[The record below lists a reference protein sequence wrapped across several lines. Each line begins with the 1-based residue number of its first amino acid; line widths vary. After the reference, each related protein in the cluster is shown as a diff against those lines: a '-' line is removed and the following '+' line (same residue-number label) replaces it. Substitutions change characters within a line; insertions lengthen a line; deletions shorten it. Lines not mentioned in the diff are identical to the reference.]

1 MTRQAAIRQRPA
13 HIDAGPG
20 DDNRTNEKGAEENRL
35 GADLHP
41 VLQRI
46 LLARGITR
54 QEQLT
59 LDLHTLLPPG
69 GLSGID
75 SAAELV
81 AGAVMHGKR
90 ILIVGDFDA
99 DGATGTAVAML
110 ALRAMACERLDFRV
124 PNRFEFGYG
133 LSVPLVDTL
142 CDDPP
147 DLLITVDSGISC
159 IEGVARARKLGC
171 RVIVTDHHLPG
182 ERIPDADAIV
192 NPNCAGDVFPS
203 KAMAG
208 VGVIF
213 YLMTV
218 VRSVLRNEGW
228 FSGRRKEPNLAQF
241 LDLVALG
248 TVADLVPLDHN
259 NRVLVRQGL
268 ERIRHGQARPGL
280 MALLRLGKRD
290 YRYAK
295 AADLGFAA
303 GPRLNAAG
311 RLEDMATGIRC
322 LLSSDSDEAMQ
333 MARQLDELN
342 RQRKGMQEKMQVQAM
357 QQLGSLLTSLTQQAL
372 PQALCLFD
380 KSWHQGIVGLVASRV
395 KDTVHRP
402 VIAFAPEAEGA
413 TLLKGSARS
422 VKGLHIRDVLAYID
436 AQTPGMIKA
445 FGGHAMAAG
454 LTLEAEHLLE
464 FRQSLG
470 HAVDVVLGG
479 VELTAEILTDG
490 ELAAADISLDLALK
504 IENLGPW
511 GQRFAEPVFD
521 GRFEVLDHRVVGG
534 CHLKMIVRPIDGSN
548 PVDAIAFNRMPQ
560 DLPQSGPVRL
570 LYRLDI
576 NRWQGR
582 EECQLM
588 VDHIVGQV
596 AV

>member
-1 MTRQAAIRQRPA
+1 MTPQALIRERPA
-13 HIDAGPG
+13 YGDQSPG
-20 DDNRTNEKGAEENRL
+20 ANNQIHEKNL
-35 GADLHP
+35 FDDLHP
-41 VLQRI
+41 VLRRI

-54 QEQLT
+54 PE
-59 LDLHTLLPPG
+59 DLRLELRSMLPPG

-75 SAAELV
+75 KAASLV
-81 AGAVMHGKR
+81 VAAVMQNKR

-99 DGATGTAVAML
+99 DGATGTAVAIL
-110 ALRAMACERLDFRV
+110 SLQAMACEQLDFRV

-142 CDDPP
+142 SGDPP

-159 IEGVARARKLGC
+159 IDGVARARELGC
-171 RVIVTDHHLPG
+171 QVIVTDHHLPG
-182 ERIPDADAIV
+182 EHIPDADAIV
-192 NPNCAGDVFPS
+192 NPNCTGDVFPS

-218 VRSVLRNEGW
+218 VRSVLRDKGW
-228 FSGRRKEPNLAQF
+228 FAGRRKEPNLAQF

-268 ERIRHGQARPGL
+268 ERIKRGLARPGL

-295 AADLGFAA
+295 AADLGFAV

-322 LLSSDSDEAMQ
+322 LLSSDSNEAMQ
-333 MARQLDELN
+333 MASQLDELN
-342 RQRKGMQEKMQVQAM
+342 QQRKGMQEKMQAEAM
-357 QQLGSLLTSLTQQAL
+357 QQLTSLLDSLREQAL

-380 KSWHQGIVGLVASRV
+380 ESWHQGIVGLVASRV
-395 KDTVHRP
+395 KDAVHRP

-422 VKGLHIRDVLAYID
+422 VRGLHIRDVLARVD
-436 AQTPGMIKA
+436 AQSPGMMKA

-454 LTLEAEHLLE
+454 LTLEVEYLE
-464 FRQSLG
+464 KFKRTLNL
-470 HAVDVVLGG
+470 AVDDILGG
-479 VELTAEILTDG
+479 ASLSAEILTDG
-490 ELAAADISLDLALK
+490 ELAAVEISLEMATLL
-504 IENLGPW
+504 ENLGPW
-511 GQRFAEPVFD
+511 GQRFAEPLFD
-521 GRFEVLDHRVVGG
+521 GRFEVIDHRIVCGS
-534 CHLKMIVRPIDGSN
+534 HLKMIVRPIDGN
-548 PVDAIAFNRMPQ
+548 EAVDAIAFNKMPQ

-588 VDHIVGQV
+588 VEHIIL
-596 AV
+596 